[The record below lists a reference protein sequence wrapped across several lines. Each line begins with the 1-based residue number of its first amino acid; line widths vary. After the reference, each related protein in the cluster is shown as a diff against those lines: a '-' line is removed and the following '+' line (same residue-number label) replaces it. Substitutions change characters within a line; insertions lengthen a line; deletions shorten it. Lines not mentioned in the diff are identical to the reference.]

1 MRDRFAR
8 GASVR
13 ALQVDGAGGDVRADL
28 DEGAFQGWF
37 GAEDSNVAAAR
48 AGDRQEDR
56 ITGA

>member
-1 MRDRFAR
+1 
-8 GASVR
+8 
-13 ALQVDGAGGDVRADL
+13 VDGAGGDVSADL